1 MTSEERTI
9 KLEYITRVEGH
20 ANVYVRVSDKEVEE
34 VRMQVIETPR
44 FFEAMLK
51 GRKIKEAHTIVSR
64 ICGICDFSH
73 TLASVETTEN
83 ALGMQVSEQTKL
95 LRKLVMYGQH
105 IYSHA
110 LHLYLL
116 SLPDYLGFPDAIQ
129 MASKYPEEVKRG
141 MRLKKVGNEIS
152 RIIGGRATMSISIIP
167 GGFSKLPS
175 KEDLEKINSLLKE
188 ELEDAKKTLEL
199 FASLK
204 PPRLFRETP
213 FAAIDSKKEK
223 YPLILGDSIRTSDGT
238 YFSKEEFEKKYVE
251 QARDYSYAKFGTI
264 DSKAPM
270 VGALARFNVHGEE
283 NLASPTKSLLRS
295 LSIPSALTNRYD
307 NNLAQAIEVVDFFY
321 KAQEITEQLLSMG
334 IKEEEPLQLL
344 PREAS
349 GVGVVEAPR
358 GILYHRYS
366 FDKEGRIQSA
376 NIVTPT
382 AMNVFSLELDIKQL
396 LSENLNLPESK
407 IVELMEKLIRAY
419 DPCYSCSAHFLK
431 LKIERK

>member
-1 MTSEERTI
+1 MTSEEKSI

-20 ANVYVRVSDKEVEE
+20 ANVYVRVSDRGVEE

-44 FFEAMLK
+44 FFEVMLK

-64 ICGICDFSH
+64 ICGICDYSH

-83 ALGMQVSEQTKL
+83 ALGIQVSEQTKL

-116 SLPDYLGFPDAIQ
+116 SLPDYLGFSDAIQ

-152 RIIGGRATMSISIIP
+152 RIIGGRATMSISIVP

-175 KEDLEKINSLLKE
+175 KEDLEKINLLLKDG
-188 ELEDAKKTLEL
+188 LEDAKRTLEL
-199 FASLK
+199 FASIK
-204 PPRLFRETP
+204 PPNLSRETL
-213 FAAIDSKKEK
+213 FAAIDSKEDR
-223 YPLILGDSIRTSDGT
+223 YPLILGDSIRTSDGI
-238 YFSKEEFEKKYVE
+238 YFSKEEFENKYVE
-251 QARDYSYAKFGTI
+251 QAREYSYAKFGTI
-264 DSKAPM
+264 NSKAPM
-270 VGALARFNVHGEE
+270 VGALARFNIHGKEK
-283 NLASPTKSLLRS
+283 LTPLTKDLLKS
-295 LSIPSALTNRYD
+295 LSIPSTLTNRYD
-307 NNLAQAIEVVDFFY
+307 NNLAQAIEIVDFFY
-321 KAQEITEQLLSMG
+321 KAQEITEQLLSAG
-334 IKEEEPLQLL
+334 IKTEEPLQLL

-366 FDKEGRIQSA
+366 FNKEGKIQSA

-407 IVELMEKLIRAY
+407 LVELIEKLIRAY

-431 LKIERK
+431 LRIEKK